1 MGIGKFVGS
10 GRATHAWTEA
20 LGGFSVIHGIDFT
33 EPYPKHVHARLVLGA
48 IETGNFRMIAGGK
61 TYDSPADTV
70 IAINAFRVHAEEWY
84 DGNFRA
90 LYISPENLEAAGC
103 TLPEGL
109 EPWFEDPVLR
119 DPSLARQV
127 REVHDA
133 VEEGLPVSVIEAL
146 MTRLLRDVCAS
157 PNAGVAEPLPAPVA
171 AARERIHANL
181 NAPPTMFDLGEAVQR
196 SPYHL
201 IRLFK
206 REVGLPPH
214 AYFDQVRIAH
224 AKEKLKQG
232 QKLSLT
238 AYELG
243 FCDQSH
249 FTRAFKRSSLV
260 TPGQYLQMCL
270 DGPGAGPDALRS
282 VTEERV
288 GST

>member
-10 GRATHAWTEA
+10 GRATHVWTEA
-20 LGGFSVIHGIDFT
+20 LGGFSVIHGFDFT

-48 IETGNFRMIAGGK
+48 IESGSFRMIAGGS
-61 TYDSPADTV
+61 TFESPVDTV
-70 IAINAFRVHAEEWY
+70 IAINSFRVHAEEWD
-84 DGNFRA
+84 DGCFHA
-90 LYISPENLEAAGC
+90 LYISPENFVAAGIS
-103 TLPEGL
+103 LPNA
-109 EPWFEDPVLR
+109 EPWFEDPVVR
-119 DPSLARQV
+119 DPSLAQQV
-127 REVHDA
+127 RAVHDA
-133 VEEGLPVSVIEAL
+133 VEDGLPVSVIEA
-146 MTRLLRDVCAS
+146 MATRLLRDLCAS
-157 PNAGVAEPLPAPVA
+157 PSAGVPEPLPAPVA

-181 NAPPTMFDLGEAVQR
+181 AAPPTMFDLGEAVQR

-206 REVGLPPH
+206 REIGLPPH

-232 QKLSLT
+232 HKLSLT

-260 TPGQYLQMCL
+260 TPGQYLQMVL
-270 DGPGAGPDALRS
+270 DGHGSGRDGLRS
-282 VTEERV
+282 VTPERA

>member
-1 MGIGKFVGS
+1 MITG
-10 GRATHAWTEA
+10 GR
-20 LGGFSVIHGIDFT
+20 
-33 EPYPKHVHARLVLGA
+33 
-48 IETGNFRMIAGGK
+48 
-61 TYDSPADTV
+61 TYDSPAGTV
-70 IAINAFRVHAEEWY
+70 IAINSYRVHAEEWFS
-84 DGNFRA
+84 GNFRA
-90 LYISPENLEAAGC
+90 LYISPENLAAAGV
-103 TLPEGL
+103 TPASGE

-119 DPSLARQV
+119 SPALAAQV
-127 REVHDA
+127 REICDA
-133 VEEGLPVSVIEAL
+133 VEDQLPVSVIEAL
-146 MTRLLRDVCAS
+146 ATRLLRDVCAS

-171 AARERIHANL
+171 AARERIHADL
-181 NAPPTMFDLGEAVQR
+181 SAPPTMFDLGEAVQR

-206 REVGLPPH
+206 REIGLPPH

-260 TPGQYLQMCL
+260 TPGQYLQMCA
-270 DGPGAGPDALRS
+270 DGPGVIRDDQRS
-282 VTEERV
+282 VTAEGV